1 MGPSR
6 DLVPCINIQRPDVLD
21 SIGAGLILDWRVGN
35 GLMDWKNLAM
45 DRHWHGLLGNAMQID
60 EIILR
65 RD

>member
-1 MGPSR
+1 MYWLWIGVG
-6 DLVPCINIQRPDVLD
+6 LVT
-21 SIGAGLILDWRVGN
+21 DWQIGN

-45 DRHWHGLLGNAMQID
+45 DWHWHGLLGNAMQID